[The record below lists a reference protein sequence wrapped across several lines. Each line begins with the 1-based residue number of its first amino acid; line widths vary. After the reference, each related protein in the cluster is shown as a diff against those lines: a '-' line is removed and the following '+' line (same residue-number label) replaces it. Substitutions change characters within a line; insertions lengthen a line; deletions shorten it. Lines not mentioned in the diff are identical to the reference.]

1 MTRSVAKGLKRLPSD
16 KALFC
21 PPQVGDLSIHESVA
35 TFTALLIARS
45 CFSLEDVIYHVA
57 LPSLL
62 AALPSGKLEDP
73 LCLLPIFLDDLT
85 NSRSPNECWLR
96 PCHACVNISSGRS
109 EIIALGEWVREWKEG
124 EGKRV
129 DGVSEM
135 MGKRETG
142 GQVTYPS
149 PNPSFYLKSEIRV
162 KVELGE
168 G

>member
-16 KALFC
+16 KVLFH

-62 AALPSGKLEDP
+62 AALPSGKLEDT

-85 NSRSPNECWLR
+85 NSRGPNECWLHTCR
-96 PCHACVNISSGRS
+96 ACV
-109 EIIALGEWVREWKEG
+109 IAPLVARK
-124 EGKRV
+124 
-129 DGVSEM
+129 
-135 MGKRETG
+135 
-142 GQVTYPS
+142 
-149 PNPSFYLKSEIRV
+149 
-162 KVELGE
+162 
-168 G
+168 